1 MLDREDELL
10 ALLSRAALDVA
21 GRRLEG
27 LDMDTRLAAFG
38 IDSVGVLE
46 MVTYIEDALGL
57 RFPDDEIARLVTV
70 RDVAMLIERTR
81 RSAEAAG

>member
-1 MLDREDELL
+1 MNDRDDELL
-10 ALLSRAALDVA
+10 ALLSRAALEVA

-27 LDMDTRLAAFG
+27 LDMETRLADFG

-46 MVTYIEDALGL
+46 MVGCVEDELGL
-57 RFPDDEIARLVTV
+57 RFPDDEIARLATV

-81 RSAEAAG
+81 RGAEAAG